1 MERPPVRQR
10 NYLRPLTWLLS
21 YPAVWRKRLVIHRS
35 GMEGLKPPYLL
46 LCNHNAFLDFM
57 VTTAAI
63 FPHRANYVVAIDG
76 FIGREWLLRNV
87 GGICKRKFT
96 NDISLVRHIRTV
108 LHEHG
113 DILALYPEARYS
125 LVGTNSD
132 LPDSLGKIVR
142 LLRVPVVMLNMH
154 GHHLSS
160 PVWNLTPR
168 NNRIEADL
176 SCVFRPEELATL
188 SVAEI
193 NTRLEK
199 AFHYDDYA
207 WQKEKGIRIT
217 LPTRAEGLHHVL
229 YQCPACL
236 CETRMNSKGTHLFCE
251 GCGERWHM
259 TEYGEL
265 QAESGTTAFSHI
277 PDWFAFER
285 EQVRGQ
291 ILAGTYSFS
300 DEVMVEWLPNA
311 KGYIRLGTARLSHN
325 ASGFRLEGTMNEKP
339 FLLVKEPRSMYA
351 CHIEFQYQGKGDCID
366 LSTLEDTYY
375 LYPQT
380 ARTVVTKVSLAV
392 EELHKLLAG
401 GWESGGSARLQA

>member
-1 MERPPVRQR
+1 MEKAPIRQR
-10 NYLRPLTWLLS
+10 VYLKPLTWLLS
-21 YPAVWRKRLVIHRS
+21 YPAVWGKRLRIHRT
-35 GMEGLKPPYLL
+35 GMAGIKPPYLL
-46 LCNHNAFLDFM
+46 LCNHNAFLDFK

-63 FPHRANYVVAIDG
+63 FPCGANYVVAIDG

-108 LHEHG
+108 LHTHG

-125 LVGTNSD
+125 MVGTNAE
-132 LPDSLGKIVR
+132 LPESLGKIIR
-142 LLRVPVVMLNMH
+142 LLRVPVVILKMH

-160 PVWNLTPR
+160 PVWNLKPR
-168 NNRIEADL
+168 RNRIEADL
-176 SCVFRPEELATL
+176 TCVFRPEELAGL
-188 SVAEI
+188 SVTDINHRVAE
-193 NTRLEK
+193 
-199 AFHYDDYA
+199 AFRYDDYA
-207 WQKEKGIRIT
+207 WQKENGIRIA

-229 YQCPACL
+229 YQCPARL
-236 CETRMNSKGTHLFCE
+236 RESRMGSEGTHLFCE
-251 GCGERWHM
+251 ACGKRWHM

-265 QAESGTTAFSHI
+265 EAVSGETEFSHI
-277 PDWFAFER
+277 PDWFAFQR

-291 ILAGTYSFS
+291 LVAGTYAFS
-300 DEVMVEWLPNA
+300 DEVVVEWLPNA
-311 KGYIRLGTARLSHN
+311 KGYIRLGKARLTHD
-325 ASGFRLEGTMNEKP
+325 AAGFRLEGECNGAP

-380 ARTVVTKVSLAV
+380 AREVVTKVSLAV
-392 EELHKLLAG
+392 EELYRLAG
-401 GWESGGSARLQA
+401 NGKPSTGSVQAR